1 MTVERTDDHPDDQL
15 RWANAK
21 ERIRAAYR
29 RTPTR
34 LIFVWRD
41 CWDGILEKSDTE
53 VLEGLAD
60 YAEQCADVLL
70 PDEDSVDLQMH
81 LDDENLRRTFNV
93 MRALERRVAQIKSQC
108 RYCGTK
114 EGRML
119 RWTTPTSLAIE
130 RDLPHDIYICKRNGL
145 CRDTAYAQGY
155 KLERTDRRHWA
166 KQLAEEG
173 KTIREIAETLHV
185 SRQTLRKDLRHSD

>member
-1 MTVERTDDHPDDQL
+1 MSVKPADDDQL
-15 RWANAK
+15 RWASAK

-29 RTPTR
+29 RTPTS

-60 YAEQCADVLL
+60 YAELCADVLL
-70 PDEDSVDLQMH
+70 PDEDSADLQMH
-81 LDDENLRRTFNV
+81 LDDESLRRTFSV
-93 MRALERRVAQIKSQC
+93 MRLLERRVDQIKSQC

-114 EGRML
+114 ESRML
-119 RWTTPTSLAIE
+119 RWTTTTGLAIE
-130 RDLPHDIYICKRNGL
+130 RDLPLDIYV
-145 CRDTAYAQGY
+145 CRGNDPCREAAYAQGY
-155 KLERTDRRHWA
+155 KLERTERRHWA
-166 KQLAEEG
+166 KQLAGQG
-173 KTIREIAETLHV
+173 KTIREMAEILRV